1 MAMPSRSFPLLLIL
15 VSALLFAANA
25 KQSSSS
31 PIPAS
36 SSGKAKPLQFSSPV
50 QSYTIFDKSA
60 LSSYDHA
67 SPRRKFLPRFRAGLL
82 AERRAKDK
90 LMEERRSGI
99 GFHDY
104 EDDDGPDDT
113 WAEASAAADERR
125 ERAMEKRVEAAHD
138 VSVKAYDA
146 RVASK
151 RSMNAAAKPPETAA
165 SSCKYQFVGV
175 VNDGRGVK
183 KTDPGDVTWYARKKP
198 RNAKWSVRLVHVN
211 RDAVLRELFVKGKVD
226 VYGKYINDG
235 LASDRSAAFAAAET
249 AGEDAAAEEE
259 HAGVQPSVRAKYF
272 LKERSLW
279 KNLNNFSPRR
289 MFSTPSGSFWRER
302 RITPGI
308 YTDGTTVYESVY
320 RYRDGKNGM
329 KPVAKMSMFLESPRA
344 LGLGAE
350 EKMDIV
356 ARLKN
361 GDPPD
366 VVVEK

>member
-1 MAMPSRSFPLLLIL
+1 
-15 VSALLFAANA
+15 
-25 KQSSSS
+25 
-31 PIPAS
+31 
-36 SSGKAKPLQFSSPV
+36 
-50 QSYTIFDKSA
+50 
-60 LSSYDHA
+60 
-67 SPRRKFLPRFRAGLL
+67 
-82 AERRAKDK
+82 
-90 LMEERRSGI
+90 MEERRSGI

-125 ERAMEKRVEAAHD
+125 EKAMEKWVEAAHD
-138 VSVKAYDA
+138 VAVKACNA

-151 RSMNAAAKPPETAA
+151 RSMNAAAKPPETAT

-183 KTDPGDVTWYARKKP
+183 KTDPGDVTWYTRKKP
-198 RNAKWSVRLVHVN
+198 RNAKWRVRLVHVN
-211 RDAVLRELFVKGKVD
+211 CDAVLRELFVMGNVD
-226 VYGKYINDG
+226 VYGKYINNG

-249 AGEDAAAEEE
+249 AGEDDAAEEE
-259 HAGVQPSVRAKYF
+259 HAGVKPSVRAKYF

-320 RYRDGKNGM
+320 RYRDGMNGM
-329 KPVAKMSMFLESPRA
+329 KPDEARGEDEHVPGESA
-344 LGLGAE
+344 GAGAGGGGEDGQCGAAE
-350 EKMDIV
+350 ERGSAGRGGGEVRGTTSQRAAAETREGRQRVVIVGLSLSSYLLLCGSRV
-356 ARLKN
+356 ARLNKREFVS
-361 GDPPD
+361 PP
-366 VVVEK
+366 